1 MSTIYLIDGNS
12 YIYRAYYA
20 IRGLSTSRGIPTNAV
35 YGFTN
40 MILKIL
46 KDKKPD
52 YFVIVFDAP
61 GPTKRH
67 EAYEEYKAHRPG
79 MPDDLKPQVR
89 YIKEIIDAFRIK
101 TIERPGY
108 EADDILA
115 AIAKEAESR
124 GLDVC
129 IVTGDK
135 DMSQIVSQRIKLYDT
150 MKEKITEE
158 KDVIERFGVKPSQF
172 PEIIALMGDTSDNI
186 PGAPGIGEKT
196 AVKLLKEFGSLDKL
210 LENCEKI
217 KNNKAKKA
225 VSENM
230 ENIKLSLD
238 LATVHPDVPLD
249 VSVDDLRIQEP
260 AWSEVSKYF
269 RQFEFSSL
277 IKMIPDDETT
287 EEKTEYTAV
296 LDKKLLETV
305 LSSINEEVSVDTE
318 TTSQFPMDAE
328 LVGISLCINEKQAY
342 YIPLS
347 HFYSGVP
354 EQLSKEYV
362 LGRLKMILEDPRVRK
377 TGHNIKYDF
386 IVFRNENITMGGI
399 AFDTMIASYLIN
411 PNKTNHSLNEIAMD
425 YLGTKKLTFNDVIG
439 KDKKNFREVPIEDA
453 TKYSGEDAAFTLKLK
468 NYLAPA
474 LKQEG
479 LEKLFHEIEMPLTD
493 VLSDM
498 EMAGV
503 KINLDLMTEFSNKIA
518 SELSSIEKRIFFL
531 AGEEFNINSPRQLQ
545 EILFEKLGLNPTKK
559 TKTGYS
565 TNIDVLE
572 QLALQHELPKEIIE
586 YRMLSKLKST
596 YVDALPRLVNRG
608 TGRLHTSFNQTITAT
623 GRLSSSEPNL
633 QNIPIRGEWGK
644 RIREAFI
651 AEKGNIL
658 ISSDY
663 SQIELRIL
671 AHLSGDDSFIEVFN
685 NDGDIHMRTAC
696 ELFSV
701 SPENVTADM
710 RRRAKTVN
718 FGIIY
723 GISPYGLSQQLG
735 ISPDE
740 ARSYIDTY
748 FARHRGIKKYID
760 NVIRQSLESGFVT
773 TLFNRKRHV
782 PELISTNRNIRQLGE
797 RLAINSPIQG
807 SAADIIK
814 VSMINI
820 WNRLKKEKLK
830 SKMLLQVH
838 DELLFEV
845 EEAETKVMESL
856 IREEM
861 EGAVKLNVSL
871 KVDIG
876 AGKNWSE
883 AH

>member
-1 MSTIYLIDGNS
+1 
-12 YIYRAYYA
+12 
-20 IRGLSTSRGIPTNAV
+20 
-35 YGFTN
+35 

-386 IVFRNENITMGGI
+386 IVFRNENITMRGI